1 VIESRTAIRFVF
13 PAKQM
18 KRRTFLSLA
27 SATPVAASA
36 TWAQADDDAGPTVR
50 AAWEETVARSWSD
63 TFVSTEGD
71 LRLEVALITDKDEVR
86 EETVKGDDGPETA
99 YFFRGEKL
107 PRWLQPTDGI
117 LQEFRLTWKGRE
129 IPVAKRFW
137 NDFGGCLIQSTPLK
151 KEHIPQEL
159 HGEFDKF
166 SEELDGPKVILSADG
181 GTALIE
187 WRILDTE
194 ACCGH
199 RATVRWIIG
208 RSGAV
213 MRHRHSTP
221 SMC

>member
-1 VIESRTAIRFVF
+1 
-13 PAKQM
+13 M

-27 SATPVAASA
+27 SATPVAASVA
-36 TWAQADDDAGPTVR
+36 CAQTEDDAAATAR
-50 AAWEETVARSWSD
+50 AAWEETVVRGSSG

-71 LRLEVALITDKDEVR
+71 LRLEVALITGEDEVT
-86 EETVKGDDGPETA
+86 EETVKGDDGPETV

-117 LQEFRLTWKGRE
+117 IKGFRLTWKGRE

-151 KEHIPQEL
+151 KAQIPEGL
-159 HGEFDKF
+159 HEEFDKF
-166 SEELDGPKVILSADG
+166 LEDLDGPKVILSADG

-187 WRILDTE
+187 WRILDTD

-199 RATVRWIIG
+199 RATVRWIIS

-213 MRHRHSTP
+213 MRHRHTTP